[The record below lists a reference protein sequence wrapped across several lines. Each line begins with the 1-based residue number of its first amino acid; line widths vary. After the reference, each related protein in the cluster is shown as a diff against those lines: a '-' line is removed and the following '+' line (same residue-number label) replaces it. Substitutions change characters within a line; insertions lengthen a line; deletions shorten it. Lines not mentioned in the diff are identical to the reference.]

1 MSTRDDLINNFIK
14 GAATEQQLR
23 QDGVSAKAIA
33 DAKKIKK
40 QLASAASSSRKA
52 GDALAGSNKGIK
64 DLLGTLN
71 RSTGGLNKF
80 EEAFINIGKAAASN
94 KDAFNTLATSINE
107 VAKLIEGGAKRVEKL
122 RIQFN
127 KLGTQDGRQLI
138 RSLVA
143 QQRQLERFGVTLQ
156 TLADTTDSF
165 RNNLNVLVSDSFQAQ
180 ERSLTRLA
188 AVNTKFGISINQ
200 STNLINSL
208 DRGFDLSG
216 KQADE
221 FSRKLLK
228 FARDT
233 GQPFSKVFE
242 QFNSNVKDF
251 FVELDPDK
259 ALRKFTVFQQIA
271 RRFGTEVSELT
282 KLTDQFETLESGME
296 FGGNLNM
303 LLSNLGGSF
312 DAVQATLMDQPQ
324 RMEYIANQ
332 VSQVG
337 DRIRGMSDL
346 GQRAILRELA
356 RTLGVDV
363 GTIRAMINR
372 DKGEDL
378 QRFLKGTSDLSAMTT
393 GNQQKLAD
401 QMTSRAERTQITND
415 RLVNNFAIRA
425 EEILQK
431 ATETRQRAERQ
442 LIDNLILK
450 NKSAE
455 KAFNLIADRA
465 KEVSTDLSNSLD
477 RLIKSGLK
485 ATVDGNLI
493 VNNTFALPNGTTQTL
508 VNKPIK
514 LTAKTGAAAQTLA
527 NQGASDYSGQTPIN
541 GSN

>member
-1 MSTRDDLINNFIK
+1 MSADLINNFIK
-14 GAATEQQLR
+14 GAATERQLR
-23 QDGVSAKAIA
+23 QANVSAKAIA

-52 GDALAGSNKGIK
+52 GDALAGSNDGIK

-80 EEAFINIGKAAASN
+80 EEAFINIGKAATSN

-107 VAKLIEGGAKRVEKL
+107 VAKLIEDGAGRVEKL

-228 FARDT
+228 FAKDT

-271 RRFGTEVSELT
+271 RRFGTEVGELT

-324 RMEYIANQ
+324 RMEYIASQ

-356 RTLGVDV
+356 KTLGVDV
-363 GTIRAMINR
+363 GTIRAMVNR

-442 LIDNLILK
+442 LIDNLVLK

-514 LTAKTGAAAQTLA
+514 LRASTPNAASKLGDQATQPKDGTR
-527 NQGASDYSGQTPIN
+527 G
-541 GSN
+541 

>member
-1 MSTRDDLINNFIK
+1 MSAKLILEFINGTK
-14 GAATEQQLR
+14 SEQQLR
-23 QDGVSAKAIA
+23 QAGVSPTDIRTAKAQ
-33 DAKKIKK
+33 KNKI
-40 QLASAASSSRKA
+40 ASAASSARKVG
-52 GDALAGSNKGIK
+52 GDLADSNEGIK
-64 DLLGTLN
+64 SLLATV
-71 RSTGGLNKF
+71 SDATGGLNRF
-80 EEAFINIGKAAASN
+80 EQAFLNIGKAAVSN
-94 KDAFNTLATSINE
+94 QDVFNTLGSSINE
-107 VAKLIEGGAKRVEKL
+107 VAKLIVVGADRVEKL

-156 TLADTTDSF
+156 TLADTTDNF

-356 RTLGVDV
+356 KTLGVDV

-401 QMTSRAERTQITND
+401 QMTSRAERVQITND

-442 LIDNLILK
+442 LIDNLVIK
-450 NKSAE
+450 NESAE
-455 KAFNLIADRA
+455 KAFNVIADKT
-465 KEVSTDLSNSLD
+465 KEGLRSLNKMLENFRKD
-477 RLIKSGLK
+477 GIK
-485 ATVDGNLI
+485 ATVDGDLL
-493 VNNTFALPNGTTQTL
+493 VNNTITVNGGSPTTL
-508 VNKPIK
+508 VSKKVP
-514 LTAKTGAAAQTLA
+514 LTAKNEAASKLGDQAPQP
-527 NQGASDYSGQTPIN
+527 Q
-541 GSN
+541 

>member
-1 MSTRDDLINNFIK
+1 MSANLILEFLDGTK
-14 GAATEQQLR
+14 SEQQLR
-23 QDGVSAKAIA
+23 QAGVAPAAIRKAKA
-33 DAKKIKK
+33 KKNK
-40 QLASAASSSRKA
+40 LASASSSARKVGGDLASSN
-52 GDALAGSNKGIK
+52 DGIK
-64 DLLGTLN
+64 DLLGTV
-71 RSTGGLNKF
+71 SDATGGLNKF
-80 EEAFINIGKAAASN
+80 EQAFLNIGKAAVSN
-94 KDAFNTLATSINE
+94 KDVFNTLATSINE
-107 VAKLIEGGAKRVEKL
+107 VAKLIVVGADRVEKL

-156 TLADTTDSF
+156 TLADTTDNF

-228 FARDT
+228 FAKDT

-271 RRFGTEVSELT
+271 RRFGTEVGELT

-356 RTLGVDV
+356 KTLGVDV
-363 GTIRAMINR
+363 GTIRAMVNR

-442 LIDNLILK
+442 LIDNLVIK
-450 NKSAE
+450 NESAE
-455 KAFNLIADRA
+455 KAFNLIADKA
-465 KEVSTDLSNSLD
+465 KEVSTDLNNALEKLRTD
-477 RLIKSGLK
+477 GVKTSGDL
-485 ATVDGNLI
+485 TVKVIPLTGNGDPAGDP
-493 VNNTFALPNGTTQTL
+493 VFGNFALQSPNDAANALTDAANKVVAIFNPKGT
-508 VNKPIK
+508 KRK
-514 LTAKTGAAAQTLA
+514 
-527 NQGASDYSGQTPIN
+527 
-541 GSN
+541 

>member
-1 MSTRDDLINNFIK
+1 M
-14 GAATEQQLR
+14 
-23 QDGVSAKAIA
+23 
-33 DAKKIKK
+33 
-40 QLASAASSSRKA
+40 
-52 GDALAGSNKGIK
+52 
-64 DLLGTLN
+64 
-71 RSTGGLNKF
+71 
-80 EEAFINIGKAAASN
+80 
-94 KDAFNTLATSINE
+94 
-107 VAKLIEGGAKRVEKL
+107 
-122 RIQFN
+122 
-127 KLGTQDGRQLI
+127 
-138 RSLVA
+138 
-143 QQRQLERFGVTLQ
+143 
-156 TLADTTDSF
+156 
-165 RNNLNVLVSDSFQAQ
+165 VSDSFQAQ

>member
-1 MSTRDDLINNFIK
+1 MSANLILEFLDGTK
-14 GAATEQQLR
+14 SEQQLR
-23 QDGVSAKAIA
+23 QAGVAPAAIRKAKA
-33 DAKKIKK
+33 KKNK
-40 QLASAASSSRKA
+40 LASASSSARKVGGDLASSN
-52 GDALAGSNKGIK
+52 DGIK
-64 DLLGTLN
+64 DLLGTV
-71 RSTGGLNKF
+71 SDATGGLNKF
-80 EEAFINIGKAAASN
+80 EQAFLNIGKAAVSN
-94 KDAFNTLATSINE
+94 KDVFNTLATSINE
-107 VAKLIEGGAKRVEKL
+107 VAKLIVVGADRVEKL

-156 TLADTTDSF
+156 TLADTTDNF

-228 FARDT
+228 FAKDT

-271 RRFGTEVSELT
+271 RRFGTEVGELT

-356 RTLGVDV
+356 KTLGVDV
-363 GTIRAMINR
+363 GTIRAMVNR

-442 LIDNLILK
+442 LIDALVLK

-455 KAFNLIADRA
+455 NAFNLIADKA
-465 KEVSTDLSNSLD
+465 KEVSTDLNNALEKLRTD
-477 RLIKSGLK
+477 GVKTSGDL
-485 ATVDGNLI
+485 TVKVIPLTGNGDPAGDP
-493 VNNTFALPNGTTQTL
+493 VFGNFALQSPNDAANALTDAANKVVAIFNPKGT
-508 VNKPIK
+508 KRK
-514 LTAKTGAAAQTLA
+514 
-527 NQGASDYSGQTPIN
+527 
-541 GSN
+541 